1 MTPPTSF
8 SAACKAPLHYRRL
21 LIQSI
26 PALLERRRSKL
37 THYRLR
43 GTCSKRYN
51 GVVWDATSFTLE
63 LPQGNCDP
71 SVRLGAMKDLH
82 FDKATL
88 YRNGALVLLLASIA
102 LIVHNIFG
110 QNGYLALRRQQKE
123 LQTLQQQIEQ
133 LKLENEQLD
142 KQIKALKSDPAAIE
156 RLAREQMHLVK
167 PGEKIYMLPDK
178 AQGNPPRSSAEQT
191 PP

>member
-1 MTPPTSF
+1 
-8 SAACKAPLHYRRL
+8 
-21 LIQSI
+21 
-26 PALLERRRSKL
+26 
-37 THYRLR
+37 
-43 GTCSKRYN
+43 
-51 GVVWDATSFTLE
+51 
-63 LPQGNCDP
+63 
-71 SVRLGAMKDLH
+71 MKDFH

-123 LQTLQQQIEQ
+123 LQTLEQQIEQ

-167 PGEKIYMLPDK
+167 PGEKIYTLPDK
-178 AQGNPPRSSAEQT
+178 AQGNPPPSSAQQT
-191 PP
+191 PPKQ